1 MKKICIIGSLHWD
14 IVVNTNKIPK
24 KDETASGSKVHYL
37 FGGKGGNQ
45 ALSSNSCLLYTS
57 PSPRDS

>member
-14 IVVNTNKIPK
+14 IVVNTNNIPK
-24 KDETASGSKVHYL
+24 KDETANGSKVHYL

-45 ALSSNSCLLYTS
+45 ALSSN
-57 PSPRDS
+57 R